1 MHVFKVRDFDDW
13 RKTARQLLSLQVP
26 PDEVIWT
33 SCSKEKALFKP
44 SSLVDLADL
53 SLPTTVPKQSGIARV
68 PKQFI
73 DQGKLVACHRNDG
86 KWELLYRLLWR
97 ISKGEPSLLQIV
109 TDEDVHGFSLMAAAV
124 KRDAHK
130 AKAFV
135 RFRRIDLDDAV
146 ERYVAWHRPDHL
158 ILPLVA
164 PFFVERFRVMNWAIF
179 TPDASVSWD
188 GSTIQ
193 FGAGIAASQVN
204 LSDELED
211 LWKTYYASI
220 FNPAR
225 INPKAMK
232 REMPTRHWATLPEA
246 DLIPK
251 LLRDAP
257 QRTETM
263 IASTEG
269 YAMSAAD
276 FLPPKRDLKSLR
288 QAALHCEGCPLYQDA
303 TQTVFGKGPSN
314 AKVVMVGEVPGD
326 REDREGE
333 PFVGPAGQL
342 LDDALRDAGIHRETV
357 YITNAV
363 KHFKFKI
370 IGGGRRLHQKPGI
383 REMKACK
390 PWLEA
395 ELDAIQPEILVCLG
409 ATAAQSVISPDF
421 RITKQRGEVFKTD
434 YAPVTLATYHPS
446 AILRAPDKDART
458 RMYELLVDDLQTAA
472 THLAK
477 VEPKLVNRD
486 D

>member
-1 MHVFKVRDFDDW
+1 MHVFEVRDFDDW
-13 RKTARQLLSLQVP
+13 REKAKELLSNKIRPHDV
-26 PDEVIWT
+26 VWT
-33 SCSKEKALFKP
+33 SSENGKSLFEQSALEKASG
-44 SSLVDLADL
+44 SSR
-53 SLPTTVPKQSGIARV
+53 PKTVQKQSAVTRV

-73 DQGKLVACHRNDG
+73 DQAKLVACHRDHG
-86 KWELLYRLLWR
+86 KWELLYRMLWR
-97 ISKGEPSLLQIV
+97 LSVGEQRLLQLV
-109 TDEDVHGFSLMAAAV
+109 TDEDVHRFTLMAAAV

-135 RFRRIDLDDAV
+135 RFRRVSLESG
-146 ERYVAWHRPDHL
+146 ERFVAWHRPDHL
-158 ILPLVA
+158 ILRIVA
-164 PFFVERFRVMNWAIF
+164 PFFVERFKVMNWVIF
-179 TPDASVSWD
+179 TPDASVAWD
-188 GSTIQ
+188 GSAVT
-193 FGAGIAASQVN
+193 FGPGVAASDMD
-204 LSDELED
+204 LSDNLED

-232 REMPTRHWATLPEA
+232 REMPVRHWATLPEA

-251 LLRDAP
+251 LLREAS

-263 IASTEG
+263 IAKTEG

-276 FLPPKRDLKSLR
+276 FLPPKHDLKSLR
-288 QAALHCEGCPLYQDA
+288 KAAEKCEGCPLYQDA
-303 TQTVFGKGPSN
+303 TQTVFGKGPSD

-395 ELDAIQPEILVCLG
+395 ELEAIQPEILVCLG

-421 RITKQRGEVFKTD
+421 RITKQRGEVMKTD

-446 AILRAPDKDART
+446 AILRAPDKDARAK
-458 RMYELLVDDLQTAA
+458 MYDMLVDDLRTAA
-472 THLAK
+472 AHLAA
-477 VEPKLVNRD
+477 VEPSLVD
-486 D
+486 QKD